1 MKFPTLLFGCA
12 ILAIP
17 STLGKGYVTVYDL
30 WPGDKPC
37 GSGAG
42 EVCLAQDNKTLVN
55 DECQGKTC
63 YFSRFILGA
72 IDPTQVDESDIIW
85 GGEGHKV
92 QVRHL
97 AACGNGRLMIQCNV
111 TITEVTDETVKR
123 ETHVDWVMGW
133 GLMSYGN
140 FDIYKIVCRNN
151 TLLE

>member
-17 STLGKGYVTVYDL
+17 STLGKGYVTIYDR
-30 WPGDKPC
+30 WPGEKPC
-37 GSGAG
+37 GSGGG

-55 DECQGKTC
+55 DECQGETC
-63 YFSRFILGA
+63 YFPRLILGT
-72 IDPTQVDESDIIW
+72 IDPTEVYEQDIVW
-85 GGEGHKV
+85 AGLQL
-92 QVRHL
+92 QVRNL
-97 AACGNGRLMIQCNV
+97 AVCGDGWLMIQCNV

-123 ETHVDWVMGW
+123 ETHVDWVLGW
-133 GLMSYGN
+133 GLMPYGN